1 MACVILL
8 PFIIYVHVNLNK
20 LKSSEG
26 TGNSSWILKSWL
38 LKGKFVLQKDLI
50 MNIYEIFKSLKSVLS
65 TLDSIHFLWTFY
77 ISLNNLDIFFFI
89 FSEFSTSR
97 IWFYLKEASQDV
109 FPAARAIWSCSRI
122 SLRDIFKSFL
132 YL

>member
-50 MNIYEIFKSLKSVLS
+50 MNIYGLS
-65 TLDSIHFLWTFY
+65 NF
-77 ISLNNLDIFFFI
+77 
-89 FSEFSTSR
+89 
-97 IWFYLKEASQDV
+97 
-109 FPAARAIWSCSRI
+109 RA
-122 SLRDIFKSFL
+122 L
-132 YL
+132 